1 MGLSGAVILLAVG
14 NIVGSTVMFPSST
27 GDVVRDTETQS
38 LEQVAP
44 RQVQPVPFDATRFD
58 SLTATQLGAIFD
70 SAAARGLP
78 TRPLIDRALE
88 GAARRIAGSKIVSVV
103 RTHAAAMS
111 DAREALGAASTAAE
125 LTAGASALRGGV
137 DTRTLIAVRASR
149 PTGSVEV
156 PLVVLT
162 DIVSRGVPSTTARDA
177 VSTLAK
183 LPKSDEALMGLQ
195 LTVAKNS
202 VRGPGMA
209 VDALNRYVK
218 GTVSGS
224 APPSTPA
231 TTGRTPTRPPPP

>member
-14 NIVGSTVMFPSST
+14 NIVGGAALIPSLS
-27 GDVVRDTETQS
+27 GDVDRDAERQVV
-38 LEQVAP
+38 EQVIP
-44 RQVQPVPFDATRFD
+44 QQLQPVPFDATRFD
-58 SLTATQLGAIFD
+58 SLTASQLGAIFD

-78 TRPLIDRALE
+78 TKPLINLSYE
-88 GAARRIAGSKIVSVV
+88 GAGRRVAGSKIVSVV

-111 DAREALGAASTAAE
+111 DAREALGAASTAGE
-125 LTAGASALRGGV
+125 LTAGASALRSGV
-137 DTRTLIAVRASR
+137 DTRTLVAVRASR

-162 DIVSRGVPSTTARDA
+162 DIVSRGVPSATARDA
-177 VSTLAK
+177 VSILAR
-183 LPKSDEALMGLQ
+183 LPKSDDALMGLQ

-224 APPSTPA
+224 APPSTPV
-231 TTGRTPTRPPPP
+231 TPGRTPTRPPPP